1 MACRLSN
8 LGLNRIAALYV
19 IPEISMNEVQ
29 LAGEAAEGAITF
41 VSWSS
46 TSDNPL
52 NQDFVER

>member
-1 MACRLSN
+1 
-8 LGLNRIAALYV
+8 
-19 IPEISMNEVQ
+19 MNGVK

-52 NQDFVER
+52 NQAFVERNRGAYGIERDP